1 MHQGRSL
8 FAQLLEFAPHRAF
21 QQCVARYHTGRAP
34 RRLSYWDQFLVLVFA
49 QLTYRESLRDIEAAL
64 GALPERLYHL
74 GLRGGAVSRST
85 LADANERR
93 DWRIFAAFAHGLIG
107 EARALYATE
116 TLGADLAHTVYA
128 LDATNIDL
136 CLTLYPWAHRQQG
149 KSGVKL
155 HTLLDLRGSIP
166 TVVWITPGMVHDM
179 RALDEL
185 VPEPGA
191 IYVLDRGY
199 MDFRRLYAL
208 HTAHAIFIVRA
219 KQPLRARRRYS
230 HPVDQATGVLSDHT
244 LVLTRPQS
252 AARYPAPLRRVRVT
266 REGRPPLSLLT
277 NDFALPATAIAAL
290 YRDRWRVELFF
301 RWIKQHLRIKRF
313 YGTSANAVA
322 VQVWTALCTYL
333 LVAIARKR
341 LGLTRDLYTML
352 QVLSVSPFEKVPLAQ
367 ALTLAREPRPDP
379 DAANQLSFLNF

>member
-1 MHQGRSL
+1 MHHGRSL

-21 QQCVARYHTGRAP
+21 QQCVAQYHRGRPP
-34 RRLSYWDQFLVLVFA
+34 RRFSYWDHFLVLVFA

-74 GLRGGAVSRST
+74 GLRGGPVARTT
-85 LADANERR
+85 LAEANARR
-93 DWRIFAAFAHGLIG
+93 DWRIFAAVAHGLIQ
-107 EARALYATE
+107 EARALYAAE
-116 TLGADLAHTVYA
+116 PLGAELTHTVYA

-136 CLTLYPWAHRQQG
+136 CLTLFPWAHRQQG

-155 HTLLDLRGSIP
+155 HTLLALRGSIP
-166 TVVWITPGMVHDM
+166 TVVWITPGTVHDVH
-179 RALDEL
+179 ALDAV

-199 MDFRRLYAL
+199 MDFRRLYAW

-230 HPVDQATGVLSDHT
+230 HPVEGATGILSDHT
-244 LVLTRPQS
+244 IVLTRPQS
-252 AARYPAPLRRVRVT
+252 AARYPAPLRRVRVA
-266 REGRPPLSLLT
+266 RAGQPPLSLLT
-277 NDFALPATAIAAL
+277 NDFALPAATIAAL

-341 LGLTRDLYTML
+341 LGLTRDLYTIL
-352 QVLSVSPFEKVPLAQ
+352 QILSVSPFEKVPLAQ
-367 ALTLAREPRPDP
+367 ALTLAPVAQPDP
-379 DAANQLSFLNF
+379 DAANQLSFFDF